1 LDTAIIVGVI
11 IGSVV
16 AIALVFGKTV
26 LGVAW
31 TGNSAKRV
39 TLVESAN
46 KNNIIQQH
54 IQDKNDVSIKKTSN
68 SELSREA
75 DNLISSQVEKPQD
88 LESLLNKEATTCD
101 NVTTDH
107 HD

>member
-1 LDTAIIVGVI
+1 LDTAIIVGVVM
-11 IGSVV
+11 GSVV

-31 TGNSAKRV
+31 TGNGAKRV

-54 IQDKNDVSIKKTSN
+54 IHDKNDVSIKETSN
-68 SELSREA
+68 SELSRAA
-75 DNLISSQVEKPQD
+75 DNLISSQVEEPQD
-88 LESLLNKEATTCD
+88 LESLLNKEVTTCE
-101 NVTTDH
+101 NVATDH
-107 HD
+107 D

>member
-1 LDTAIIVGVI
+1 LDTAIIVGVVM
-11 IGSVV
+11 GSVV

-31 TGNSAKRV
+31 TGNGAKRV
-39 TLVESAN
+39 TLVENAN

-54 IQDKNDVSIKKTSN
+54 IHDKNDVSIKETSN
-68 SELSREA
+68 LELSRAA
-75 DNLISSQVEKPQD
+75 DKLISSQVEKPQD
-88 LESLLNKEATTCD
+88 LDSLLNKEVTTCD
-101 NVTTDH
+101 NVAIG